1 MFSGGFGVD
10 TIGKFSGVG
19 KALSGSGALGGAGGA
34 ASAGM
39 LANPVGLALAGGQMA
54 LSIANMFQQ
63 DQAATQQAYDQS
75 YQNTLNQFKV
85 QQQNKQIAA
94 AYTAKIDYVKNQ
106 IENNFLAAQA
116 SYTAEQ
122 YRLNDI
128 YGQAAF
134 KQSDMVKRMAEAM
147 GSSAAREVY
156 GKSAARGA
164 AVGVMGAYGRSS
176 RQLVEQLI
184 SETGQSERNMSK
196 IEQQVVGANKQ
207 AVSQLAVIPQMQF
220 ATPMNQQFGQ
230 GALGSALQIGTAA
243 MGAFQTGWGVTP
255 GGGSFLGITKP
266 KG

>member
-54 LSIANMFQQ
+54 FSIANMFQQ
-63 DQAATQQAYDQS
+63 DQAATQQAYNQS
-75 YQNTLNQFKV
+75 YQNTLNEFKV

-156 GKSAARGA
+156 GKSARRGA
-164 AVGVMGAYGRSS
+164 LVANLGAYGRT
-176 RQLVEQLI
+176 RAQQVAQLM
-184 SETGQSERNMSK
+184 SETTQAQMRMK
-196 IEQQVVGANKQ
+196 QTEQKLQAANKM
-207 AVSQLAVIPQMQF
+207 ATAELAVIPQMQF
-220 ATPMNQQFGQ
+220 APQMNQQFGQ
-230 GALGSALQIGTAA
+230 SALNTALQIGQTA
-243 MGAFQTGWGVTP
+243 MGAFQTGWNMTP
-255 GGGSFLGITKP
+255 SQKSFFGIQKA
-266 KG
+266 